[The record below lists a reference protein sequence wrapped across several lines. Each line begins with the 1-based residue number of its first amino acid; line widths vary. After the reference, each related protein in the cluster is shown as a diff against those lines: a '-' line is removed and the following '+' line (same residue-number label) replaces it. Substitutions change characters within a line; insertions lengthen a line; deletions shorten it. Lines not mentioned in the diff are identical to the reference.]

1 MSKRQQLKVC
11 VLNIGFDL
19 HLNFAFELI
28 TILRYISP
36 NEVFIVIRVSENIK
50 NITPYVPGKPIEEL
64 ERELGISGSIKLASN
79 ENPLGPSPKA
89 IAAIK
94 KAVEGLNRYPDGSG
108 FYLSQALAKKYGV
121 ALNQIILG
129 NGSNELIELV
139 VRTFV
144 QPGDEII
151 SADPSFVVYR
161 MITEAAGG
169 TNVIVPCRDMRHD
182 LDAMAERI
190 TPKTRIVFIANPN
203 NPTGTMNAKAE
214 MDRFMDRVPDHL
226 IVAVDEAYFEY
237 VTHADYPDSL
247 DSLKTGKNVL
257 ALRTFSKIYGLAGLR
272 IGYGITT
279 PEIAELMNKVR
290 QPFNTNSLAQVGA
303 LAALADRKHVEKS
316 IAINNEG
323 KQFLYQTF
331 QRLGVS
337 YIPTETNFIMF
348 ETRLDGRELYTTL
361 LKQGVIIRPM
371 GGNRLR
377 VTIGLPEEN
386 ARFVSELEKIVTA

>member
-1 MSKRQQLKVC
+1 M
-11 VLNIGFDL
+11 
-19 HLNFAFELI
+19 I
-28 TILRYISP
+28 T
-36 NEVFIVIRVSENIK
+36 VSENIK

-89 IAAIK
+89 MAAIK

-121 ALNQIILG
+121 DISQIILG

-144 QPGDEII
+144 RSGDEII
-151 SADPSFVVYR
+151 SADPSFVVYK
-161 MITEAAGG
+161 MITQAADG

-190 TPKTRIVFIANPN
+190 TQKTRIVFIANPN
-203 NPTGTMNAKAE
+203 NPTGTMNSKAE
-214 MDRFMDRVPDHL
+214 MDRFMDRVPDHV

-237 VTHADYPDSL
+237 VTHAEYPDSL
-247 DSLKTGKNVL
+247 DYLKDGKNIL

-279 PEIAELMNKVR
+279 AAIAEMMNKVR
-290 QPFNTNSLAQVGA
+290 QPFNTNSLAQAGA

-316 IAINNEG
+316 VAINNEG
-323 KQFLYQTF
+323 KQYLYQSF
-331 QRLGVS
+331 QQLGIS

-348 ETRLDGRELYTTL
+348 ETQMDSRDLYGAL
-361 LKQGVIIRPM
+361 LKTGVIIRPM
-371 GGNRLR
+371 GPKRLR

-386 ARFVSELEKIVTA
+386 KRFITELEKIIKA

>member
-1 MSKRQQLKVC
+1 M
-11 VLNIGFDL
+11 I
-19 HLNFAFELI
+19 
-28 TILRYISP
+28 P
-36 NEVFIVIRVSENIK
+36 VSENIRS
-50 NITPYVPGKPIEEL
+50 ISPYIPGKPIEEV
-64 ERELGISGSIKLASN
+64 ERELGISNSIKLASN

-108 FYLSQALAKKYGV
+108 VYLSRALAGKYEVDLG
-121 ALNQIILG
+121 QIVLG

-139 VRTFV
+139 IRTFV

-151 SADPSFVVYR
+151 SADPSFVVYT
-161 MITEAAGG
+161 MITQAAGG
-169 TNVIVPCRDMRHD
+169 TNIIVPCKDMRHD
-182 LDAMAERI
+182 LDSMAGRI

-203 NPTGTMNAKAE
+203 NPTGTMNSKAE
-214 MDRFMDRVPDHL
+214 MDRFMDRVPDHV

-247 DSLKTGKNVL
+247 DYLKTGRNVL

-290 QPFNTNSLAQVGA
+290 QPFNTNALAQVGA
-303 LAALADRKHVEKS
+303 LAALTDRKHVEKS

-331 QRLGVS
+331 QRLGIPF
-337 YIPTETNFIMF
+337 IPTEANFIMF
-348 ETRLDGRELYTTL
+348 ETKLDGKELYETL
-361 LKQGVIIRPM
+361 LKQGVIIRSM

-377 VTIGLPEEN
+377 VTIGMPEEN
-386 ARFVSELEKIVTA
+386 ARFVNELEKIVTA

>member
-1 MSKRQQLKVC
+1 
-11 VLNIGFDL
+11 
-19 HLNFAFELI
+19 
-28 TILRYISP
+28 
-36 NEVFIVIRVSENIK
+36 
-50 NITPYVPGKPIEEL
+50 
-64 ERELGISGSIKLASN
+64 
-79 ENPLGPSPKA
+79 
-89 IAAIK
+89 
-94 KAVEGLNRYPDGSG
+94 
-108 FYLSQALAKKYGV
+108 
-121 ALNQIILG
+121 
-129 NGSNELIELV
+129 
-139 VRTFV
+139 
-144 QPGDEII
+144 
-151 SADPSFVVYR
+151 
-161 MITEAAGG
+161 MITQAAGG
-169 TNVIVPCRDMRHD
+169 TNVIVPCKDMRHD

-203 NPTGTMNAKAE
+203 NPTGTMNTKAE
-214 MDRFMDRVPDHL
+214 MDRFMGRVPDHV

-247 DSLKTGKNVL
+247 DYLKAGKNVL

-290 QPFNTNSLAQVGA
+290 QPFNTNSLAQIGA

-323 KQFLYQTF
+323 KQFLYQSF
-331 QRLGVS
+331 QQLGIS
-337 YIPTETNFIMF
+337 FIPTETNFIMF
-348 ETRLDGRELYTTL
+348 ETRLDGRELYTAL

-386 ARFVSELEKIVTA
+386 KRFVEELEKIVKA

>member
-1 MSKRQQLKVC
+1 V
-11 VLNIGFDL
+11 
-19 HLNFAFELI
+19 I
-28 TILRYISP
+28 T
-36 NEVFIVIRVSENIK
+36 VSENIK
-50 NITPYVPGKPIEEL
+50 SITPYVPGKPIEEL

-121 ALNQIILG
+121 DLNQIILG

-151 SADPSFVVYR
+151 SADPSFMVYKLV
-161 MITEAAGG
+161 TQAAGG
-169 TNVIVPCRDMRHD
+169 TIVIVTCKDMRHD
-182 LDAMAERI
+182 LDEMTERI

-203 NPTGTMNAKAE
+203 NPTGTMNSQAE
-214 MDRFMDRVPDHL
+214 MDRFMERVPDHV

-247 DSLKTGKNVL
+247 DYLKEGRNVL

-272 IGYGITT
+272 LGYGITT
-279 PEIAELMNKVR
+279 SEIAELMNKVR
-290 QPFNTNSLAQVGA
+290 QPFNTNSLAQAGA

-323 KQFLYQTF
+323 KQFLYQNF
-331 QRLGVS
+331 QRLGVA
-337 YIPTETNFIMF
+337 YIPTEANFIMF
-348 ETRLDGRELYTTL
+348 ETRLDGKELYATL

-386 ARFVSELEKIVTA
+386 ARFVRELEKIVVA

>member
-1 MSKRQQLKVC
+1 M
-11 VLNIGFDL
+11 
-19 HLNFAFELI
+19 I
-28 TILRYISP
+28 T
-36 NEVFIVIRVSENIK
+36 VSDNIK

-89 IAAIK
+89 IAAVK

-121 ALNQIILG
+121 DLPQIILG

-151 SADPSFVVYR
+151 SADPSFVVYK
-161 MITEAAGG
+161 MIAQAACGA
-169 TNVIVPCRDMRHD
+169 NVIVPCKDMCHD

-190 TPKTRIVFIANPN
+190 TQKTRIIFIANPN
-203 NPTGTMNAKAE
+203 NPTGTMNTRAE
-214 MDRFMDRVPDHL
+214 MDRFMDRVPDHVV
-226 IVAVDEAYFEY
+226 VAVDEAYFEY
-237 VTHADYPDSL
+237 VTHAEYPDSL
-247 DSLKTGKNVL
+247 DYLKEGRNIL

-272 IGYGITT
+272 IGYGITK
-279 PEIAELMNKVR
+279 PELAEFMNKVR
-290 QPFNTNSLAQVGA
+290 QPFNTNSLAQIGA

-323 KQFLYQTF
+323 KQYLYQSF
-331 QRLGVS
+331 QQLGVS
-337 YIPTETNFIMF
+337 YIPTETNFILF
-348 ETRLDGRELYTTL
+348 ETALDGKDVYTAL

-371 GGNRLR
+371 GGKRLR

-386 ARFVSELEKIVTA
+386 KRFVGELEKVLKAQSA

>member
-1 MSKRQQLKVC
+1 M
-11 VLNIGFDL
+11 
-19 HLNFAFELI
+19 I
-28 TILRYISP
+28 T
-36 NEVFIVIRVSENIK
+36 VAENIK
-50 NITPYVPGKPIEEL
+50 SINPYVPGKPIEEL

-89 IAAIK
+89 AAAVK

-108 FYLSQALAKKYGV
+108 FYLSQALAKHYGV
-121 ALNQIILG
+121 AIPQVILG

-144 QPGDEII
+144 QPGDEVI
-151 SADPSFVVYR
+151 SADPSFVVYK
-161 MITEAAGG
+161 MITQAAGG
-169 TNVIVPCRDMRHD
+169 TNVIVPCKDLRHD

-190 TPKTRIVFIANPN
+190 TPKTKVVFIANPN
-203 NPTGTMNAKAE
+203 NPTGTMNTRAE
-214 MDRFMDRVPDHL
+214 MDRFMGRVPDHV

-247 DSLKTGKNVL
+247 DYLKGGGNIL

-279 PEIAELMNKVR
+279 AEIAELMNKVR
-290 QPFNTNSLAQVGA
+290 QPFNTNTTGQVGA

-316 IAINNEG
+316 IANNNEG
-323 KQFLYQTF
+323 KQFLYQSF
-331 QRLGVS
+331 QRLGITYV
-337 YIPTETNFIMF
+337 PTETNFIFF
-348 ETRLDGRELYTTL
+348 ETSLDGRELYGAL

-371 GGNRLR
+371 GGRNLR

-386 ARFVSELEKIVTA
+386 QRFVAELEKIIQQ

>member
-1 MSKRQQLKVC
+1 M
-11 VLNIGFDL
+11 I
-19 HLNFAFELI
+19 
-28 TILRYISP
+28 P
-36 NEVFIVIRVSENIK
+36 VSENVK

-94 KAVEGLNRYPDGSG
+94 KAMEGLNRYPDGSG
-108 FYLSQALAKKYGV
+108 FYLSRALAKQYEV
-121 ALNQIILG
+121 DINQIILG

-144 QPGDEII
+144 QPGDEVI

-161 MITEAAGG
+161 MITQAAGG
-169 TNVIVPCRDMRHD
+169 TNVIVPCKDMRHD

-190 TPKTRIVFIANPN
+190 TPKTKIVFIANPN
-203 NPTGTMNAKAE
+203 NPTGTMNTKAE
-214 MDRFMDRVPDHL
+214 MDRFMARVPDQV

-237 VTHADYPDSL
+237 VTHVDYPDSL
-247 DSLKTGKNVL
+247 DYLKTGKNVL

-272 IGYGITT
+272 IGYGLTT

-290 QPFNTNSLAQVGA
+290 QPFNTNSLGQIGA
-303 LAALADRKHVEKS
+303 VAALADRKHVEKS

-323 KQFLYQTF
+323 KQFLYQSF
-331 QRLGVS
+331 GQLGVS
-337 YIPTETNFIMF
+337 YLPTETNFVLF
-348 ETRLDGRELYTTL
+348 ETSLEGKDVYTAL
-361 LKQGVIIRPM
+361 LMQGVIIRPM
-371 GGNRLR
+371 GGKKLR
-377 VTIGLPEEN
+377 VTIGLPDEN
-386 ARFVSELEKIVTA
+386 KRFVAELEKIVKA

>member
-1 MSKRQQLKVC
+1 M
-11 VLNIGFDL
+11 
-19 HLNFAFELI
+19 
-28 TILRYISP
+28 IS
-36 NEVFIVIRVSENIK
+36 VSENIK

-94 KAVEGLNRYPDGSG
+94 KAVEGLSRYPDGSG
-108 FYLSQALAKKYGV
+108 FYLSQALANKYGV
-121 ALNQIILG
+121 DLNQIILG

-161 MITEAAGG
+161 MIAQAAGG

-203 NPTGTMNAKAE
+203 NPTGTMNSQAE
-214 MDRFMDRVPDHL
+214 MDRFMDRVPDHM
-226 IVAVDEAYFEY
+226 IVAVDEAYSEY

-247 DSLKTGKNVL
+247 DYLKTGKNVL
-257 ALRTFSKIYGLAGLR
+257 ALRTFSKIYGLAGIR

-361 LKQGVIIRPM
+361 LKQGVIIRPL

-377 VTIGLPEEN
+377 ITIGLPEEN

>member
-1 MSKRQQLKVC
+1 M
-11 VLNIGFDL
+11 
-19 HLNFAFELI
+19 I
-28 TILRYISP
+28 T
-36 NEVFIVIRVSENIK
+36 VSENIK

-89 IAAIK
+89 MAAVK

-108 FYLSQALAKKYGV
+108 FYLSDALAKKFGV
-121 ALNQIILG
+121 DISQIILG

-151 SADPSFVVYR
+151 SADPSFVVYK
-161 MITEAAGG
+161 MITQAANG
-169 TNVIVPCRDMRHD
+169 TNVVVPCKDMRHD

-190 TPKTRIVFIANPN
+190 TEKTRIVFIANPN
-203 NPTGTMNAKAE
+203 NPTGTMNSKAE
-214 MDRFMDRVPDHL
+214 MDRFMSRVPAHV

-237 VTHADYPDSL
+237 VTHAEYPDSL
-247 DSLKTGKNVL
+247 DYLKEGKNIL

-272 IGYGITT
+272 IGYGITMT
-279 PEIAELMNKVR
+279 AIAELMNKVR
-290 QPFNTNSLAQVGA
+290 QPFNTNSLAQIGA

-323 KQFLYQTF
+323 KQYLYQSF
-331 QRLGVS
+331 QQLGIS

-348 ETRLDGRELYTTL
+348 ETQRDSRDLYSAL
-361 LKQGVIIRPM
+361 LKTGVIIRPM
-371 GGNRLR
+371 GPKRLR

-386 ARFVSELEKIVTA
+386 KRFVAELEKVLKA